1 MARRGI
7 ARRAILARRRLRR
20 ALASKP
26 RRDLELRERFARTT
40 SSELFGP
47 ASISSSTDVFGGDDI
62 AHLSAV
68 STARYARVVLG
79 LAGAFGGAVAAVT
92 GTAVGYGY
100 MLGSAPKPR
109 PHCDGEKRRGD
120 ARGTVSANSGSC
132 VDEALRRR
140 AYDGL
145 ADSFD
150 DEIEWHELMT
160 GIKLM
165 RWWMMRQ
172 ARGDVLEVAAGC
184 VSRAPM
190 PSSEIPRQARVR
202 ARDASRVSSLAL
214 PVSFSPLA
222 TSPLLHSQHRS

>member
-1 MARRGI
+1 MTSPISRQSRQRAR
-7 ARRAILARRRLRR
+7 
-20 ALASKP
+20 
-26 RRDLELRERFARTT
+26 
-40 SSELFGP
+40 
-47 ASISSSTDVFGGDDI
+47 
-62 AHLSAV
+62 
-68 STARYARVVLG
+68 RVVLG

-100 MLGSAPKPR
+100 MLGSAPKPC

-222 TSPLLHSQHRS
+222 TSPSPPLAAPVVTSRITPRAFV

>member
-1 MARRGI
+1 M
-7 ARRAILARRRLRR
+7 
-20 ALASKP
+20 
-26 RRDLELRERFARTT
+26 
-40 SSELFGP
+40 
-47 ASISSSTDVFGGDDI
+47 
-62 AHLSAV
+62 
-68 STARYARVVLG
+68 RVVLG
-79 LAGAFGGAVAAVT
+79 LAGAFGGAAAAVT
-92 GTAVGYGY
+92 GAAVGYGY
-100 MLGSAPKPR
+100 MLGSVPKPC
-109 PHCDGEKRRGD
+109 PQCDGEKRRGD
-120 ARGTVSANSGSC
+120 ARGVVSANSGSC

-184 VSRAPM
+184 VARAPVVSSEF
-190 PSSEIPRQARVR
+190 PSSSPSPR

-214 PVSFSPLA
+214 PVQSSPPS
-222 TSPLLHSQHRS
+222 TSPSPSPRLAAPVVTSRITPRGFV